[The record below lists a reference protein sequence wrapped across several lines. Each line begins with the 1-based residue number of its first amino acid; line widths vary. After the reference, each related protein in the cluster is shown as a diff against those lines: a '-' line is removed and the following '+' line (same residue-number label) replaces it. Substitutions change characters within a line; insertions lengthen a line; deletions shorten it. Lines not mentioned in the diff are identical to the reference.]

1 MQGRRQCRVLAIT
14 CTVTCNRIRNTLS
27 ESLITVLLRTIF
39 ALVAMTVGVLVIA
52 SSQAPSV
59 GAEQTQANA
68 RRRLFENRVP
78 VHLPIQVRIRPTKE
92 ELFRDLANDNW
103 ARDLE
108 LEVKNTGDKPIYA
121 LFFDLL
127 VPDAKIGDSY
137 ESMDFSYGRA
147 AIVNGET
154 PKADDL
160 PIKPGSTVVLK
171 VDENTLKGWDEARQ
185 AGLVPSPIR
194 GVRLIFQDLVFGDG
208 TGFEGVTGT
217 PRHKP

>member
-1 MQGRRQCRVLAIT
+1 MR
-14 CTVTCNRIRNTLS
+14 
-27 ESLITVLLRTIF
+27 LRTIF

-52 SSQAPSV
+52 SRRAPSI
-59 GAEQTQANA
+59 GAQQAQPNL
-68 RRRLFENRVP
+68 RRRLFENRAP
-78 VHLPIQVRIRPTKE
+78 AHLPIQVRIRPTTEK
-92 ELFRDLANDNW
+92 LFRDLANDNW
-103 ARDLE
+103 ARDVKLE
-108 LEVKNTGDKPIYA
+108 IKNTGDKPIYF
-121 LFFDLL
+121 LFFCLL

-137 ESMDFSYGRA
+137 EAMDFSYGRA
-147 AIVNGET
+147 AIANGET